1 MRISLERI
9 DTRGLRVELPS
20 PARDQSVVLASTSN
34 LRGDIALDDGRTA
47 LSGVLADDIV
57 LASLRI
63 LLGELVLSSGAGA
76 RMTGVGMTLEQSAE
90 LLALD
95 VAATS
100 LVAEDLSVEIGDVA
114 VRGRAILGGV
124 QLIVRG
130 DAGSLAAES
139 VELAA
144 FSLRIGDVE
153 LGSDVVRGERVRIA
167 WGPHPFRLTA
177 AGLHAPG
184 LRVAVGGTLI
194 AAGGVAL
201 AALDVDGGSITV
213 GRAAAESARVEVKM
227 AAPAATEAAA
237 APPAATRT
245 SEPLLDLGLLDALN
259 GRLDVDVEVDLTV
272 PIIGRRQAT
281 HRLRVGIDQGTI
293 DFLALER
300 NLSRLEDAILD
311 FAVRDGGLAL
321 ERVNPLLPARGHG
334 KPIIVWDLDD
344 AGLELAKNDRVRLAV
359 LPNARVVGSDDP
371 KPDAP
376 PAKSPISLRHLAF
389 LGIDARLALA
399 PIDLAGGQIRPKHV
413 GGLTLGGE
421 VRYDPGEA
429 AAPGLVRADI
439 SELGVSI
446 HRLAL
451 GGSTL
456 DIDGVHVDR
465 IAPLEVAFADVTPT
479 SLQLD
484 LKGLVLQSTAFRPS
498 T

>member
-34 LRGDIALDDGRTA
+34 LRGDIALGDGRTS
-47 LSGVLADDIV
+47 LSGVLADDVV
-57 LASLRI
+57 LASLRV
-63 LLGELVLSSGAGA
+63 LLGQLVLSSGAGA
-76 RMTGVGMTLEQSAE
+76 RMTGVGMTLEQTAE

-95 VAATS
+95 VTATS

-114 VRGRAILGGV
+114 VRGRASLGGV

-144 FSLRIGDVE
+144 FSLRIGDLE

-167 WGPHPFRLTA
+167 WGPNPFRLTA

-184 LRVAVGGTLI
+184 LRVAAGGTRI
-194 AAGGVAL
+194 AAGGVVL
-201 AALDVDGGSITV
+201 SALDVDGGSITI
-213 GRAAAESARVEVKM
+213 GRAAMESARVEVKM
-227 AAPAATEAAA
+227 AAAAA
-237 APPAATRT
+237 PEAPPAATRAR
-245 SEPLLDLGLLDALN
+245 EPLLDLGLLDALN

-376 PAKSPISLRHLAF
+376 PAKSPISLRNLAF

-399 PIDLAGGQIRPKHV
+399 PVDLAGGQIRPKHV

-451 GGSTL
+451 GASTL
-456 DIDGVHVDR
+456 DIDAVHVDR

-479 SLQLD
+479 ALQLD